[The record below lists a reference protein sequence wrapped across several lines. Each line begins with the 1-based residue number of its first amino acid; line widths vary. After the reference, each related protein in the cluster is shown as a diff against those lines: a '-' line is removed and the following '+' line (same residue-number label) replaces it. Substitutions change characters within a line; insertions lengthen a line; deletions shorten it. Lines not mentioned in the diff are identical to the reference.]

1 MVSEIR
7 MEAPLRLAPQKRFI
21 RREASQSAFGGG
33 RISFDSDDIC
43 GAWPAA
49 APADIAARPD

>member
-21 RREASQSAFGGG
+21 RREASQSGVNVIA
-33 RISFDSDDIC
+33 RSVSDEAIQ
-43 GAWPAA
+43 GSMH
-49 APADIAARPD
+49 